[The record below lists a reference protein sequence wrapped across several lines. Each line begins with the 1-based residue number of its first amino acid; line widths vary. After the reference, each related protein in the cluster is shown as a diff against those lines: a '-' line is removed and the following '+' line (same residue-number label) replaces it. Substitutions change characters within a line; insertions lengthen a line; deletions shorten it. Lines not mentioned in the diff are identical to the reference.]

1 MSSNGNSEWYK
12 SLKKSSLTPPGWV
25 ISSVWAILYVMII
38 ASGIIFLKN
47 GGSVRSAGFFYY
59 CVAWV
64 LNFSWSQIFFKY
76 ENLDLS
82 FIVIVG
88 MLVFITLNI
97 WEFYNVSRLATYLLI
112 PYVAWVSFAT
122 YLNGQIVV
130 MNPKRQPEK

>member
-1 MSSNGNSEWYK
+1 MSRNDNSEWYK

-25 ISSVWAILYVMII
+25 ISVVWAILYVMII

-47 GGSVRSAGFFYY
+47 GGSVYSAGFLYY
-59 CVAWV
+59 CVAWI

-82 FIVIVG
+82 FVVIVG

-97 WEFYNVSRLATYLLI
+97 WEFYNVSRIAAYLLV

-130 MNPKRQPEK
+130 MNPKRQSEK

>member
-1 MSSNGNSEWYK
+1 MNNGNSEWYK
-12 SLKKSSLTPPGWV
+12 SLKKSKLTPPGWV

-47 GGSVRSAGFFYY
+47 GGSVYSAGFFYY
-59 CVAWV
+59 CVTWI
-64 LNFSWSQIFFKY
+64 LNLSWSPIFFKY

-82 FIVIVG
+82 FVVIVG

-112 PYVAWVSFAT
+112 PYMVWVSFAT

-130 MNPKRQPEK
+130 MNPKRQTEK